1 MKLSI
6 IVPTLV
12 DRVPETV
19 KEFAAGRDGVE
30 IVKVVGVS
38 PISRARHEGFGR
50 STGEYIWFVDD
61 DDEISPS
68 GLGEIV
74 GVGSWSGSAAVDIF
88 RFRADGWMNIGTKIY
103 RREILEKAFAE
114 MGDVP
119 MTRFEDGL
127 LYATALKYAKRVENV
142 DREIYVYQRRDDSAS
157 HQFDPMIVREAERLA
172 AVVPERAEELF
183 VYIAT
188 EMCRV
193 RARWTAIRKVL
204 AELKCSSLYQA
215 AKASRDPYTKKM
227 VWAVRFPWVVFL
239 YRAI

>member
-6 IVPTLV
+6 VIPTLSN
-12 DRVPETV
+12 RVPDSV
-19 KEFAAGRDGVE
+19 KQFVAEREDVE
-30 IVKVVGVS
+30 IVVINGVS
-38 PISRARHEGFGR
+38 PVSSARRQGFEK
-50 STGEYIWFVDD
+50 TVGEYVWFVDD
-61 DDEISPS
+61 DDEIVVEAIGNDFPPTPS
-68 GLGEIV
+68 TRPDIV
-74 GVGSWSGSAAVDIF
+74 
-88 RFRADGWMNIGTKIY
+88 RYRAFGWMNIGTKIY

-127 LYATALKYAKRVENV
+127 LYATALKYAKRVEDV

-172 AVVPERAEELF
+172 AIVPERAEELF